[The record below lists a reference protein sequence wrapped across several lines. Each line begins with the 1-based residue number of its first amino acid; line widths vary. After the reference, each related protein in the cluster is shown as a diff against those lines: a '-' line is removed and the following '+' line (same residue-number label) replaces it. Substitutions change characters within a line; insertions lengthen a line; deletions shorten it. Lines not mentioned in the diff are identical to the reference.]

1 MEPLWFITMLGVYGK
16 ALHPLVFLVQC
27 LGILNIMMM
36 FVPQSIYCF
45 IWQQKNEV
53 MQKQLEALS
62 FLDKRKATKPKVV
75 ADQAPSVSGAP
86 LSSDQVIVPV
96 QQQTSGY
103 MVSS

>member
-1 MEPLWFITMLGVYGK
+1 VVHYNVRSIWQSTPSISFLGSMFGYSE
-16 ALHPLVFLVQC
+16 C
-27 LGILNIMMM
+27 IMMM

-53 MQKQLEALS
+53 MQKQLEVLS
-62 FLDKRKATKPKVV
+62 FLDKRKATKTKVV